1 MDRLRALPAEHAAVR
16 DRLLAVDDRRLP
28 QLPPPRRTLV
38 GEEVARVRAEPADL
52 PLLRHLEALGDGAI
66 GLELGHGFAGR
77 SAEERA
83 EGTGGPRPVKEAR
96 PPPGGVPAYA
106 RGETERPYEWGSGF
120 EGGTAGGSR
129 RRRGRHPPQ
138 RDAYLCVSNITIRL
152 PSVRGGCS
160 TLATSSRRVATSLH
174 CRTPI
179 SWCAS
184 SRPLKRI
191 SSRTLSPRER
201 KSRAISTRMSSM
213 CGSVFGRRRTVLSL
227 VLCCLTL
234 DSCAFLFCSYLNLP
248 KSMILQ
254 TGGRTLGAT
263 STRSSPASSAI
274 ASACSVGT
282 TPTCFPSWSISRT
295 SRMRSFSLILGPVG
309 VGSER
314 SSGRMA

>member
-38 GEEVARVRAEPADL
+38 REEVARVRAEPADL

-77 SAEERA
+77 STGERA
-83 EGTGGPRPVKEAR
+83 EGTGGPPPVKEAG
-96 PPPGGVPAYA
+96 PPPGGVPACA
-106 RGETERPYEWGSGF
+106 A
-120 EGGTAGGSR
+120 AG
-129 RRRGRHPPQ
+129 RRRGRRPPQ
-138 RDAYLCVSNITIRL
+138 RDAYLCVRSITIRL

-295 SRMRSFSLILGPVG
+295 SRMRIFSLILGPVG